1 MEYIIPE
8 KPIVAPTPQPY
19 EQKGL
24 GTRPAVP
31 NKIDPPKK

>member
-1 MEYIIPE
+1 MEYKIPD
-8 KPIVAPTPQPY
+8 KPIEVPSPQPY

-31 NKIDPPKK
+31 TKIDPPKK